1 MIRHMPDIA
10 QIKRIFEAA
19 LLGAGQPLSVP
30 QLAALFE
37 EDTPPHEDIARAL
50 EELKESLKLEP
61 QTGEPE
67 PALLS

>member
-1 MIRHMPDIA
+1 MPDIA

-50 EELKESLKLEP
+50 EELKEDAA
-61 QTGEPE
+61 GR
-67 PALLS
+67 